1 MKIIP
6 VTFYYTSFFLTFVI
20 GLLQTKILTT
30 VLTPNEYGELQ
41 LIIPLLGWDNL
52 IGCLG
57 TPQFIIRYYNRD
69 KLNIYKE
76 SLFIST
82 IGILVVSLVAYLF
95 FYYFSSNY
103 TSFIHS
109 FHLGLLFLLAAFTQQ
124 IITLIKALLRVQER
138 HVFYN
143 AITISIKFLIVAGV
157 ICCILLLSKSPIE
170 EYLLGLSIGSI
181 VILFLLVWYFN
192 MHYLYKWRKPSLLTV
207 KKVFSYGLPIVSI
220 MLMGDLLTNLNRYI
234 IFMEL
239 DSASVAKYS
248 IGSMI
253 ASLCFVVLYEPLN
266 TILHPPVFKMWEEN
280 KKQKCRNI
288 ITRYINLYLIIGLI
302 ILGLAIRFEDILI
315 YLIAN
320 MDYRLPA
327 GGFAIL
333 LISNFLLG
341 IYRFLS
347 IHYYIEKNTRE
358 LGFLFFISIFVT
370 LVTAWMLIKPLGIQG
385 AIISILFGMAI
396 LTIMV
401 WIRGQRNIN
410 LRLFYR
416 YLIPSIIISLFFII
430 SPVLSAWDIYS
441 PLRWIDATVSLA
453 IAAFSSYY
461 LYKMFEKNNGSSFL
475 RID

>member
-1 MKIIP
+1 
-6 VTFYYTSFFLTFVI
+6 
-20 GLLQTKILTT
+20 
-30 VLTPNEYGELQ
+30 
-41 LIIPLLGWDNL
+41 
-52 IGCLG
+52 
-57 TPQFIIRYYNRD
+57 
-69 KLNIYKE
+69 
-76 SLFIST
+76 
-82 IGILVVSLVAYLF
+82 
-95 FYYFSSNY
+95 
-103 TSFIHS
+103 
-109 FHLGLLFLLAAFTQQ
+109 
-124 IITLIKALLRVQER
+124 
-138 HVFYN
+138 
-143 AITISIKFLIVAGV
+143 
-157 ICCILLLSKSPIE
+157 
-170 EYLLGLSIGSI
+170 
-181 VILFLLVWYFN
+181 
-192 MHYLYKWRKPSLLTV
+192 
-207 KKVFSYGLPIVSI
+207 
-220 MLMGDLLTNLNRYI
+220 
-234 IFMEL
+234 MEL